1 VTTREAAERLAA
13 VRVSLRRQ
21 ARADGLRRGAV
32 RAINYATNH
41 IVAHIPSFTL
51 RRLWL
56 TRVLGIRMGEGAGLH
71 LGCYVWFYGP
81 SQVRRD
87 GIAIGAYTRINRDC
101 TLDTRGGL
109 RIGANVS
116 ISPEAMIL
124 TAEHR
129 LTDARFVEESRAPVD
144 IGDHVFIG
152 ARAIILPGVT
162 LGRGSVVAA
171 GSVVTKSVDELTIV
185 GGVPA
190 KPIGTRPDHATRYTL
205 DVPFPML
212 E

>member
-1 VTTREAAERLAA
+1 MGDDTFKRAWLRRVSMLRRAAEHGPRLAA
-13 VRVSLRRQ
+13 IRIL
-21 ARADGLRRGAV
+21 
-32 RAINYATNH
+32 NYTTNH
-41 IVAHIPSFTL
+41 LVAHIPSFSL

-56 TRVLGIRMGEGAGLH
+56 TRVLGIRLGPGAGIH

-81 SQVRRD
+81 SQIRRD
-87 GIAIGAYTRINRDC
+87 GIEIGAYTRVNRDC

-109 RIGANVS
+109 YIGESVS
-116 ISPEAMIL
+116 ISPEVMIL

-129 LTDARFVEESRAPVD
+129 LTDARFVEESRAPVA

-152 ARAIILPGVT
+152 ARAVILPGVS
-162 LGRGSVVAA
+162 LGRGAVVAA
-171 GSVVTKSVDELTIV
+171 GSVVTKSVDELVIV

-190 KPIGTRPDHATRYTL
+190 KPIGTRPDHATAYTL